1 LPFSRVSIDRVKL
14 ASPIDVFRLLYFFS
28 PIPLLFS
35 SSPLLTFVLISL
47 RARDDAIR
55 HRLHHVTSSSLK
67 LQGDPGKLRYA
78 LIQALSRAS
87 VIPPSCHSSG

>member
-1 LPFSRVSIDRVKL
+1 MPFSRVSIDRVKL

-28 PIPLLFS
+28 PIRLLFS

-47 RARDDAIR
+47 RAHDDAIR
-55 HRLHHVTSSSLK
+55 HRHHHVISSSLK
-67 LQGDPGKLRYA
+67 LQGDPGKLIYA